1 MVKKIEAV
9 VEGMTCAAC
18 STRIA
23 KSLNKQEGVLD
34 ASVNLAAEKAYIVY
48 DPKKISP
55 DTLIKTVE
63 RAGYSLIL
71 DKARA
76 MTEEERFRKTR
87 ANFIIA
93 LIFAGPGALL
103 MLFHMLGWLHLP
115 YWDYIEIVLTLPVL
129 FFSGRHVMK
138 NALLSI
144 LSLSP
149 GMDVLIAMGSLASLS
164 TGIMRVFGVP
174 VSNFALVG
182 SMIIA
187 FHLLGKYLEAAA
199 KGKASRA
206 IKALIEFGAKNA
218 RVLVDGVETEIPVD
232 QLKIGDIAV
241 IRPGDKIPSDGEVI
255 EGYSAVDESMIS
267 GESVPVEKKTGDPVI
282 GSTINGTG
290 VMKIK
295 ITKIGRDTFL
305 SQLIRLVEE
314 AQAGKVPIQE
324 FADKVTGVFV
334 PVLVG
339 IAAAVFLFWYFLP
352 DLGDSI
358 MKWGTG
364 WIPWVDPSMNRLS
377 RAVFAAVATLVIA
390 CPCALGLA
398 TPMAIMVGGGLGAR
412 HGILIRNGE
421 AIEMMK
427 DIDTALFDKTGTIT
441 EGKPDVAEIF
451 HTPGFDEFTV
461 VLASLEQ
468 YSEHPLAGAV
478 REYAKAHALKLT
490 EPEEFRAIPGKGVS
504 GKIGGTMY
512 YAGSPGL
519 MRENGGDLSEFAGAL
534 DTANADGLS
543 IICLGSPGM
552 VYGFV
557 TLADKMKPDSKTAIE
572 ALKAI
577 GVTPIMV
584 TGDNEKTAKR
594 IAREAGIEHVYSGV
608 LPGQKIDI
616 VNRLKAEGRKVV
628 MIGDGINDA
637 PALKGADVGIAIGTG
652 TDIAI
657 EAGDITLV
665 NGSLT
670 GVERAVRLSRAIFV
684 KIRQNL
690 FWAFFYNLVAIPMA
704 AMGLLHPVIAEAAMA
719 FSSIN
724 VILNSLRL
732 NGVKLE

>member
-1 MVKKIEAV
+1 MVKKIEVAI
-9 VEGMTCAAC
+9 EGMTCAAC
-18 STRIA
+18 STRVA
-23 KSLNKQEGVLD
+23 KSLNKQDGVID
-34 ASVNLAAEKAYIVY
+34 AAVNLAAEKAYIVY
-48 DPKKISP
+48 DPKKITT
-55 DTLIKTVE
+55 DAMVKTVE
-63 RAGYSLIL
+63 RAGYRLVL
-71 DKARA
+71 DTKKAP
-76 MTEEERFRKTR
+76 TEEERFRKVR
-87 ANFIIA
+87 VNFITA

-115 YWDYIEIVLTLPVL
+115 YWDYIEIILTLPVL
-129 FFSGRHVMK
+129 FYSGRHVMK
-138 NALLSI
+138 SALLST

-164 TGIMRVFGVP
+164 TGIMRVFGIP
-174 VSNFALVG
+174 VTNFALVG

-206 IKALIEFGAKNA
+206 IRALIEFGAKNA
-218 RVLVDGVETEIPVD
+218 RVLVDGAEIEIPIE
-232 QLKIGDIAV
+232 QLRIGDIAV
-241 IRPGDKIPSDGEVI
+241 IRPGEKIPSDGEVI
-255 EGYSAVDESMIS
+255 DGYSAVDESMIS
-267 GESVPVEKKTGDPVI
+267 GESVPVEKKAGDPVI
-282 GSTINGTG
+282 GSTINSTG
-290 VMKIK
+290 VLKIK
-295 ITKIGRDTFL
+295 ITKVGKETFL

-352 DLGDSI
+352 DIGDSI
-358 MKWGTG
+358 MKWGAG

-421 AIEMMK
+421 SIEMMK

-441 EGKPDVAEIF
+441 EGKPEVVEII
-451 HTPGFDEFTV
+451 HTPGFDGFETA
-461 VLASLEQ
+461 LASLER

-478 REYAKAHALKLT
+478 RDYAKARGLT
-490 EPEEFRAIPGKGVS
+490 LSEPEDFAAIPGKGVS
-504 GKIGGTMY
+504 AKIGGNMY
-512 YAGSPGL
+512 YAGSADL
-519 MRENGGDLSEFAGAL
+519 MLEKCGAIPSFGGAIDSAKE
-534 DTANADGLS
+534 DGLS
-543 IICLGSPGM
+543 VIFLGSPGS
-552 VYGFV
+552 VHGFAA
-557 TLADKMKPDSKTAIE
+557 LADKIKPDSKTAIE
-572 ALKAI
+572 GLKAI
-577 GVTPIMV
+577 GITPIMV

-594 IAREAGIEHVYSGV
+594 IAREAGIERVYSGV
-608 LPGQKIDI
+608 LPAQKIDI
-616 VNRLKAEGRKVV
+616 VRQLRAEGRRVV
-628 MIGDGINDA
+628 MVGDGINDA

-732 NGVKLE
+732 NGIKLD